1 MPSQAAA
8 GVFPKP
14 AALHE
19 PEDPDLILGVTQ
31 ETIPDG
37 RRVLRFVVNARE
49 TRFNL
54 RLARFESKP
63 FNGEPHEYFRE
74 CFREVAR
81 IPSGYLADWL
91 AGRGVQL
98 FAEIFPEPLQSRL
111 CSLVGSVRTVQI
123 LSNEA
128 WIPWELLK
136 LQDPRD
142 PSASRPFL
150 VEAFILTRWLTD
162 LRLPQVRH
170 LPMRRIALV
179 VPQDSGLRNTRVEA
193 ERMKSFGGTEREV
206 VEITASL
213 RQVQVALASGRY
225 DGWHFAGHGLAGR
238 GGSIFL
244 EQGEELSPAI
254 LYGPARQL
262 EGCRPLV
269 FLNACHS
276 GQGEPSLTKID
287 GLAAAFLETG
297 AGAFI
302 GSHWEVNDEQA
313 CCFAE
318 QLYQHLFS
326 GLEIGEAVRKARL
339 GLRAKFP
346 DGNAWLAYTVFAD
359 PAAYC
364 VPAPV
369 AHQPRAAR
377 KRRIGKT
384 LVEVVSAVPQP
395 TTGQAREASPL
406 GLIELPSPESKKL
419 EGPRPGEERINEK
432 DGTVLVYV
440 PGGEF
445 TIGAEGADR
454 RSEPLRR
461 VRLSPFWIAKFPVT
475 NSQYSLY
482 LKENPACRKPAF
494 WEDPKFNPPQ
504 HPVVGLSWDEAQ
516 AYCQWAGLEFPS
528 EAQWE
533 AAARGSDQRPYPW
546 GKESPTLLHAN
557 FNALQGGTTPVGAY
571 PAGAGPYGTLDQ
583 AGNVWEWCADPW
595 SFQAY
600 RQIENGQWDPIAQGD
615 KGLRALRGGSWKNP
629 AQDLRAA
636 YRDRG
641 MATLRVNHQGFRG
654 VQRPA

>member
-1 MPSQAAA
+1 MPSQTAA
-8 GVFPKP
+8 GVVPKP
-14 AALHE
+14 AATYE
-19 PEDPDLILGVTQ
+19 SEDPDLMLGVTQ
-31 ETIPDG
+31 ETLADG
-37 RRVLRFVVNARE
+37 RRILRFVVNARE

-54 RLARFESKP
+54 RLAKFESRP
-63 FNGEPHEYFRE
+63 FNGEPHEYFQE

-81 IPSGYLADWL
+81 IPPDYLADWL

-98 FAEIFPEPLQSRL
+98 FTEIFPEPLQSRL
-111 CSLVGSVRTVQI
+111 CALIDSVRTVQI

-136 LQDPRD
+136 LQDPGD
-142 PSASRPFL
+142 PSSPKPFL

-162 LRLPQVRH
+162 LHLPQVRN
-170 LPMRRIALV
+170 LPMRRIALA
-179 VPQDSGLRNTRVEA
+179 VPKDSGLRNSRVEA
-193 ERMKSFGGTEREV
+193 ERLKSFGDSEREV

-213 RQVQVALASGRY
+213 RQVQVALASGIY

-244 EQGEELSPAI
+244 EQGDELSPAI
-254 LYGPARQL
+254 LYGSARQR

-276 GQGEPSLTKID
+276 GQGEPSLTKVD

-318 QLYQHLFS
+318 QFYQHLFS
-326 GLEIGEAVRKARL
+326 GREIGEAVRKARL
-339 GLRAKFP
+339 ELRDKFP
-346 DGNAWLAYTVFAD
+346 DGSAWLAYTVFAD
-359 PAAYC
+359 PAARC

-369 AHQPRAAR
+369 AQLPKPAR
-377 KRRIGKT
+377 ERRIGKT
-384 LVEVVSAVPQP
+384 LLEVVSAVPQP
-395 TTGQAREASPL
+395 AAEPAREVAR
-406 GLIELPSPESKKL
+406 GLIDLPSPEPKKF

-445 TIGAEGADR
+445 ALGAEGLDPWSAPVHWV
-454 RSEPLRR
+454 S
-461 VRLSPFWIAKFPVT
+461 LSPFWIGKFPVT
-475 NSQYSLY
+475 NAQYSRFLE
-482 LKENPACRKPAF
+482 ENPAYCKPAF
-494 WEDPKFNPPQ
+494 WKDPKLSPPQ

-516 AYCQWAGLEFPS
+516 GYCQWAGLDLPS

-533 AAARGSDQRPYPW
+533 AAARGFDQRPYPW
-546 GKESPTLLHAN
+546 GGKLPTPLYAN
-557 FNALQGGTTPVGAY
+557 FGSLQGGTTPVGAH
-571 PAGAGPYGTLDQ
+571 PAGIGPFGTLDQ

-595 SFQAY
+595 SSLAY
-600 RQIENGQWDPIAQGD
+600 QQIEDGQWNPVARGD
-615 KGLRALRGGSWKNP
+615 KAVRTLRGGSWMNP
-629 AQDLRAA
+629 AQDLHAA
-636 YRDRG
+636 CRDRG
-641 MATLRVNHQGFRG
+641 TAKLRLNSQGFRC
-654 VQRPA
+654 VRRPA